1 MLQQTLDFAFLRTR
15 AFVVAQDLPQGLNL
29 SYTLRSEPSSS
40 VSCPVSAAKINEP
53 GIFGDQLS
61 KDNVN
66 QIFYLDLKLT
76 SPQPVVFPETVI
88 EFKLPLDGVQSLWMP
103 GMMQPAKNIRPKGI
117 LEYSTVTDLQTHIC
131 NFMPVGSFYSA
142 EGLNKLSFALSD
154 CKNLVKIEPGA
165 YEEEE
170 CVKVC
175 LHLFTVPTHEMTE
188 YTTTLRL
195 DTSLIPFFKAIQDV
209 SVWHEQ
215 VLNLDVMPVPESAYG
230 PVYSTWYAFLQNLSA
245 QEIEEQCTI
254 AAKLGCKTVIVDDGW
269 QTDDNNRGYAF
280 CGDWQVSQKRFPNM
294 KEHVAKIHA
303 LGMKYMMWLSVPF
316 MGKQTQ
322 NYPKY
327 KDFMLNYNPRWGACT
342 LDPRYPQ
349 VREFLVKTYV
359 DLVTTYDLDG
369 LKLDFI
375 DEFDMRNADEHARAF
390 DERRDT
396 QSIADAVD
404 LLMTQVRKSLSAI
417 KSDILIE
424 FRQNYI
430 GPMIRQYGN
439 LFRAHDCPDDT
450 LMNRLT
456 TLDLRACTGTTAV
469 HSDMYT
475 WNPRESVET
484 ASLNFIHT
492 LFAVPQISP
501 NLKHLNE
508 QHLEM
513 IKHWLSFWNEHRD
526 LLMHGEISAIQPEFC
541 YSQARAKKEQE
552 ELILDST
559 HSVVELYQDASIT
572 REIVVNGAMAQSF
585 ILKSGKAQKAKVVV
599 FDCLGHQVSCEE
611 VELGTAVFE
620 LPVPKSGYAIFEI
633 L

>member
-1 MLQQTLDFAFLRTR
+1 MLQQSLDFAFLRTK
-15 AFVVAQDLPQGLNL
+15 ASVVGQSSNDNL
-29 SYTLRSEPSSS
+29 KLDFTLRTEDSSFAN
-40 VSCPVSAAKINEP
+40 CPKATQLINEA
-53 GIFGDQLS
+53 GIFGSQIS
-61 KDNVN
+61 KDHVN
-66 QIFYLDLKLT
+66 KIFYLDLKLT
-76 SPQPVVFPETVI
+76 STEPMVFPETVI
-88 EFKLPLDGVQSLWMP
+88 ELKFPLDGVQSVWLP
-103 GMMQPAKNIRPKGI
+103 GMLQPAKNIRPKGI
-117 LEYSTVTDLQTHIC
+117 LEYCNVVDLQTHIC
-131 NFMPVGSFYSA
+131 NFMPAGAFYSA

-175 LHLFTVPTHEMTE
+175 LHLFTVPSHEMTE
-188 YTTTLRL
+188 YQTTLRL
-195 DTSLIPFFKAIQDV
+195 DTSLIPVFKAVQ
-209 SVWHEQ
+209 SLSAWHEQ
-215 VLNLDVMPVPESAYG
+215 VLNLDVMPVPKTAYG

-245 QEIEEQCTI
+245 QEIEDQCAI

-280 CGDWQVSQKRFPNM
+280 CGDWKVSTKRFANM
-294 KEHVAKIHA
+294 KDHVAKIHA
-303 LGMKYMMWLSVPF
+303 LGMKYIMWLSVPF
-316 MGKQTQ
+316 MGKNTQ
-322 NYPKY
+322 NYPLY
-327 KDFMLNYNPRWGACT
+327 KDYMLNFNPRWGACT

-375 DEFDMRNADEHARAF
+375 DEFDMRNADEHGRAF

-396 QSIADAVD
+396 QSMADAVD
-404 LLMTQVRKSLSAI
+404 LLMSTVRKSLSAI
-417 KSDILIE
+417 KPDILIE

-456 TLDLRACTGTTAV
+456 TLDLRATVGSTAV

-475 WNPRESVET
+475 WNPNESVET

-508 QHLEM
+508 QHLAM
-513 IKHWLSFWNEHRD
+513 IKHWLGFWTEHCE
-526 LLMHGEISAIQPEFC
+526 LLMQGEISAIQPEFC
-541 YSQARAKKEQE
+541 YSQARAYKDHE
-552 ELILDST
+552 ELVLDST
-559 HSVVELYQDASIT
+559 HSVVEIFQNPSLT
-572 REIVVNGAMAQSF
+572 RQIVVNGAMAKSF
-585 ILKSGKAQKAKVVV
+585 ILKSARALKVQAEI
-599 FDCLGHQVSCEE
+599 FDCLGKKIATKDL
-611 VELGTAVFE
+611 ELNTSIFE
-620 LPVPKSGYAIFEI
+620 LEVPKSGYVVMDIK
-633 L
+633 

>member
-1 MLQQTLDFAFLRTR
+1 MLQQSLDFAFLRTK
-15 AFVVAQDLPQGLNL
+15 AYVANAQPGLSL
-29 SYTLRSEPSSS
+29 SYTLRSEKSHAA
-40 VSCPVSAAKINEP
+40 SCPISAQKANES
-53 GIFGDQLS
+53 GVFGSDAVKS
-61 KDNVN
+61 AIN
-66 QIFYLDLKLT
+66 QIFYLDLELK
-76 SPQPVVFPETVI
+76 SEQPVVFPETVI
-88 EFKLPLDGVQSLWMP
+88 ELKFPLDGVQSLWLP

-117 LEYSTVTDLQTHIC
+117 LEYCDVVDLQTHIC
-131 NFMPVGSFYSA
+131 NFSPIGAFYSA

-154 CKNLVKIEPGA
+154 CKNLVKMEPGA

-175 LHLFTVPTHEMTE
+175 LRLFSVPCHEMTE
-188 YTTTLRL
+188 YKTTLRL
-195 DTSLIPFFKAIQDV
+195 DTSLIPLHKALQHIAAWQ
-209 SVWHEQ
+209 EQ

-245 QEIEEQCTI
+245 QEIEEQCAI
-254 AAKLGCKTVIVDDGW
+254 ASKLGCKTVIVDDGW

-280 CGDWQVSQKRFPNM
+280 CGDWQISKKRFPDM
-294 KEHVAKIHA
+294 KAHVAKIHE

-316 MGKQTQ
+316 VGKHAK
-322 NYPKY
+322 NYELY
-327 KDFMLNYNPRWGACT
+327 KDYMLNYNPRWGACT
-342 LDPRYPQ
+342 LDPRYPI

-375 DEFDMRNADEHARAF
+375 DEFDMRNADEKARAF
-390 DERRDT
+390 DARRDT

-404 LLMTQVRKSLSAI
+404 LLMSAVRRALTAI
-417 KSDILIE
+417 KPDILIE
-424 FRQNYI
+424 FRQNYV

-456 TLDLRACTGTTAV
+456 TLDLRATSGNTAV

-475 WNPRESVET
+475 WNPHESVET

-501 NLKHLNE
+501 NLKHLNA

-513 IKHWLSFWNEHRD
+513 IKHWLGFWNEHRD
-526 LLMHGEISAIQPEFC
+526 LLMHGDILAEKPEFC
-541 YSQARAKKEQE
+541 YSLARVKQGSQ
-552 ELILDST
+552 ELILENI
-559 HSVVELYQDASIT
+559 HSVVELFKDAAT
-572 REIVVNGAMAQSF
+572 AQEIVVNGAMAESF
-585 ILKSGKAQKAKVVV
+585 ILKSARSVKANVKVY
-599 FDCLGHQVSCEE
+599 DCLGHE
-611 VELGTAVFE
+611 VASKQLQLENTIFE
-620 LPVPKSGYAIFEI
+620 LEVPKSGYAIFDV

>member
-1 MLQQTLDFAFLRTR
+1 MLEQSLDFAFFRTR
-15 AFVVAQDLPQGLNL
+15 AYIADSSKADAIKLE
-29 SYTLRSEPSSS
+29 YTLRSEASKSATCELSQKEAYEEGMFGSSE
-40 VSCPVSAAKINEP
+40 CKDAIN
-53 GIFGDQLS
+53 Q
-61 KDNVN
+61 V
-66 QIFYLDLKLT
+66 FYLDLKL
-76 SPQPVVFPETVI
+76 SSAQPMVYPETVI
-88 EFKLPLDGVQSLWMP
+88 ELKFPLDGVQSLWLP

-131 NFMPVGSFYSA
+131 NFSPMGAFYSA
-142 EGLNKLSFALSD
+142 EGLNKLSFALSE

-175 LHLFTVPTHEMTE
+175 LRLFTVSCPEMSE
-188 YTTTLRL
+188 YETTLRL
-195 DTSLIPFFKAIQDV
+195 DTSLIPLFSALQDI
-209 SVWHEQ
+209 SAWQEQ
-215 VLNLDVMPVPESAYG
+215 VLNLNVMAVPQAALE

-245 QEIEEQCTI
+245 QEIEEQCAI

-280 CGDWQVSQKRFPNM
+280 CGDWQVSQKRFPDM
-294 KEHVAKIHA
+294 VSHVKKIHD

-316 MGKQTQ
+316 VGKQAA
-322 NYPKY
+322 NYEKF
-327 KDFMLNYNPRWGACT
+327 KDYTLNYNPRWGACT
-342 LDPRYPQ
+342 LDPRYKI

-375 DEFDMRNADEHARAF
+375 DEFDMRNADEHGKTF
-390 DERRDT
+390 DDKRDT
-396 QSIADAVD
+396 QSMAEAVD
-404 LLMTQVRKSLSAI
+404 MLMTSVRQALEAI
-417 KSDILIE
+417 KPEFLIE
-424 FRQNYI
+424 FRQNYV

-439 LFRAHDCPDDT
+439 LFRAHDCPDDS

-456 TLDLRACTGTTAV
+456 TLDLRATVGNTAV

-475 WNPRESVET
+475 WNPKESVES

-508 QHLEM
+508 QHIEM
-513 IKHWLSFWNEHRD
+513 IKHWLGFWTEHRD
-526 LLMHGEISAIQPEFC
+526 LLMHGQIQAIQPEFC
-541 YSQARAKKEQE
+541 YSQAAVRLGHE
-552 ELILDST
+552 ELILSSVQT
-559 HSVVELYQDASIT
+559 VVELFKSSETT
-572 REIVVNGAMAQSF
+572 REIVVNGAMAKSF
-585 ILKSGKAQKAKVVV
+585 ILKSARPCKVQIEI
-599 FDCLGHQVSCEE
+599 FDCLGHKKATKQLEISPQI
-611 VELGTAVFE
+611 FE
-620 LPVPKSGYAIFEI
+620 LEVPKSGYAIFDV